1 MKWRLFVLVFCL
13 VSLTFASGCSDKEE
27 HISIQKRMGKE
38 LYRFEAYK
46 ESIEMERTEKPKD
59 ILKTAKWEENP
70 MKKDDS
76 KADFIFYLND
86 RNMGDKIEVYFI
98 WVNAGESTL
107 EVTKDDQNKYVH
119 LSEEDS
125 AVILELLQ

>member
-1 MKWRLFVLVFCL
+1 MKWRLFVLAFCL

-27 HISIQKRMGKE
+27 RISIQKRMGKE

-46 ESIEMERTEKPKD
+46 ESIEMERTVKPKE

-70 MKKDDS
+70 MKKDDP

-107 EVTKDDQNKYVH
+107 EVTKDDQNKYVQ

-125 AVILELLQ
+125 AVILDLLK

>member
-1 MKWRLFVLVFCL
+1 MKWRLSLFALCL

-27 HISIQKRMGKE
+27 RISIQKRMGKE
-38 LYRFEAYK
+38 IYRFEAYK
-46 ESIEMERTEKPKD
+46 ENIEMKKTVKPKE
-59 ILKTAKWEENP
+59 ILKNVTWEENP
-70 MKKDDS
+70 MDKDDP
-76 KADFIFYLND
+76 KADFILYFND
-86 RNMGDKIEVYFI
+86 RNLGDRIPVYFV

-107 EVTKDDQNKYVH
+107 EVTKDDQNKYVQ

>member
-1 MKWRLFVLVFCL
+1 MKWRLFVLAFCL

-38 LYRFEAYK
+38 MYRFEAYK
-46 ESIEMERTEKPKD
+46 ESIEMKRTKKPKE
-59 ILKTAKWEENP
+59 ILENAKWEENP
-70 MKKDDS
+70 MEEDDP
-76 KADFIFYLND
+76 KADFIFYFND
-86 RNMGDKIEVYFI
+86 RNIGDKIEVYFI